1 MMLSENPGDGFAD
14 AAVLIGEKKVSGDC
28 YFDGQIRHILHRL
41 QWPPWDGTYSQT
53 NRFLYVNGQTCR
65 NGKIALCSRRKVG

>member
-14 AAVLIGEKKVSGDC
+14 AAVLIGKKKKVSGDG

-41 QWPPWDGTYSQT
+41 Q
-53 NRFLYVNGQTCR
+53 
-65 NGKIALCSRRKVG
+65 